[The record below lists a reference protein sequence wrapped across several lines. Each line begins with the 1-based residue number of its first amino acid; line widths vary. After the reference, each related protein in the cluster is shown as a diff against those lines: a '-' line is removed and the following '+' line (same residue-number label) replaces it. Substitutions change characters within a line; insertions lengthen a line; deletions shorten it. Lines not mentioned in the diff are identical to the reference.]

1 MNNNM
6 NYTINN
12 NFCDK
17 ETAKD
22 IIDFCLKF
30 GEPFSYNPTEHWD
43 CRRIYNDNFKT
54 KIIDLLT
61 KNYKSGNFKLW
72 FDYNN
77 FNLKNFNISLTAYY
91 DGRYLNL
98 HKDTNSELTAV
109 IVLSDEFEGGEF
121 ALCEDKNPPIYF
133 ETLEGVSTF
142 NLKLGDVISFNGS
155 TTYHGVL
162 RVTRGIRY
170 ALNIWMTESDFDY
183 SKLKVKTTLL

>member
-1 MNNNM
+1 M

-12 NFCDK
+12 NFCNR
-17 ETAKD
+17 ETAKN
-22 IIDFCLKF
+22 IIDFCLKY
-30 GEPFSYNPTEHWD
+30 GEPFSYSPTEQWD
-43 CRRIYNDNFKT
+43 CRRIYDSDFK
-54 KIIDLLT
+54 KGIIDLLT
-61 KNYKSGNFKLW
+61 NNYKSENFKLW
-72 FDYNN
+72 FNYND

-98 HKDTNSELTAV
+98 HKDVVSELTAV
-109 IVLSDEFEGGEF
+109 ILLSDEFEGGEF

-183 SKLKVKTTLL
+183 PKIKNNKKLL